1 MQPFRRSFIAALL
14 ALSLGLVPVLSPA
27 SGDELAVEHI
37 EPVGDLYTQIVA
49 VESNGVRTLYISG
62 QVGRGETLE
71 EQSRGAYGQL
81 ARRLEANGATVDDI
95 VKLVTYVVDWDYGKK
110 DEAFAGFY
118 EVFEGGA
125 DTTPAH
131 TLVGVQALYSPHALL
146 EVEAV
151 AVISAD

>member
-1 MQPFRRSFIAALL
+1 MQPFRRSFLAVAL
-14 ALSLGLVPVLSPA
+14 ALSFGLVAAGSRA
-27 SGDELAVEHI
+27 DELTVEHI

-62 QVGRGETLE
+62 QVSGGETLE

-81 ARRLEANGATVDDI
+81 AKRLEANGATVDDI
-95 VKLVTYVVDWDYGKK
+95 VKLVTYVVDWSYDKS
-110 DEAFAGFY
+110 DAAFAGFY

-131 TLVGVQALYSPHALL
+131 TLVGVQSLYSPRALL
-146 EVEAV
+146 EVEAI
-151 AVISAD
+151 AVVPAD